1 MSDKTPDEL
10 AADLAADLES
20 LKRSIG
26 ACARAVSHDESL
38 AVTFE
43 QGLDVVN
50 IGGTKLP
57 DPQSELA
64 GDEASEA
71 AREAVTV
78 TRGQA
83 DSVALWHAHHSTAIH
98 EKCSPADPVA
108 RRLFNAVEQTRVE
121 AVGTRY
127 LDGVASNLEVN
138 LNNRL
143 DALNNDSDHTDVL
156 AEGLALLLRQ
166 KMTGRP
172 ASDRGREILS
182 HCSDTLQKVS
192 PEWLDKLSA
201 EQHDQQSFAMQ
212 VNDLLVAM
220 NFVEGAEAG
229 EYAADANDEFD
240 EQDLPEDDSDSDLP
254 PGESDSSEELP
265 ESEGEEGDPVDDPED
280 DTGTEGADVSE
291 TPGASIQETSG
302 DTTKK
307 YHIYTTEFDEVI
319 APLDM
324 CGAAELSRLRE
335 RLDEHVGD
343 LQSSIGRFAN
353 RLQRHLLAH
362 QNRSWNFDQEEGVLD
377 TARLTRVVTDPMQPL
392 SFKQEKESKFRD
404 TVVTLLIDNSGSMHG
419 RSIVVAASCADIL
432 ANTLERC
439 GVSVEVLGFTT
450 RAWKGGQSRN
460 KWVIAGQ
467 SPNPGRL
474 NDLRH
479 IIYKGADTPWRRGR
493 NNLGLMLR
501 KGLLKENV
509 DGEALTWAY
518 QRIMAR
524 PEKRKILMVISD
536 GAPIDDSTLSSNPG
550 KFLERHLQEVIRQ
563 VEGDPEVELTAI
575 GIGHDVTQYYNRA
588 ATIANVSEL
597 ANAMTTQLVELFN
610 KAAPVGKGR
619 SRGRMATRTGS
630 RHARR

>member
-1 MSDKTPDEL
+1 MSDKSPDER
-10 AADLAADLES
+10 AADLAAELES

-50 IGGTKLP
+50 IGGTKLADLQSGP
-57 DPQSELA
+57 D
-64 GDEASEA
+64 D
-71 AREAVTV
+71 EAVTV

-83 DSVALWHAHHSTAIH
+83 DSVALWHAHHNKAIH
-98 EKCSPADPVA
+98 ERASPADPVA
-108 RRLFNAVEQTRVE
+108 RRLFDAVEQTRVE
-121 AVGTRY
+121 SVGTRY

-138 LNNRL
+138 LNHRL

-166 KMTGRP
+166 KMTNRP
-172 ASDRGREILS
+172 VSDRGREVLS

-192 PEWLDKLSA
+192 PEWLERLCA
-201 EQHDQQSFAMQ
+201 EQHDQQSFAQQ

-220 NFVEGAEAG
+220 NFIDGADAG

-240 EQDLPEDDSDSDLP
+240 EQDLPEDESDSDLP
-254 PGESDSSEELP
+254 PGESDSSDDLP
-265 ESEGEEGDPVDDPED
+265 ESEGEEGEPVDDPED

-307 YHIYTTEFDEVI
+307 YHVYTTEFDEI
-319 APLDM
+319 ITPLDM
-324 CGAAELSRLRE
+324 CGATELGRLRE

-550 KFLERHLQEVIRQ
+550 KFLERHLQEVIKR

-575 GIGHDVTQYYNRA
+575 GIGHDVTQYYHRA

-610 KAAPVGKGR
+610 KVAPVKNGR
-619 SRGRMATRTGS
+619 SRRGLRGES
-630 RHARR
+630 RSRYVRG

>member
-1 MSDKTPDEL
+1 MADKSSNKLKSEH

-20 LKRSIG
+20 LKRSIS

-43 QGLDVVN
+43 KGQGVVN
-50 IGGTKLP
+50 VGGTKLAE
-57 DPQSELA
+57 PQSELS
-64 GDEASEA
+64 DDS
-71 AREAVTV
+71 VSV

-83 DSVALWHAHHSTAIH
+83 DSVALWRAHHDAGIH
-98 EKCSPADPVA
+98 ERSAPADPVA
-108 RRLFNAVEQTRVE
+108 RRLFDAVEQTRVE
-121 AVGTRY
+121 AVGSRY

-138 LNNRL
+138 LGNRL
-143 DALNNDSDHTDVL
+143 DALNNDSDHADVL

-166 KMTGRP
+166 KMTKKP
-172 ASDRGREILS
+172 VSDRGREVLA

-192 PEWLDKLSA
+192 PEWLDKLCE
-201 EQHDQQSFAMQ
+201 EQNDQQSFALQ
-212 VNDLLVAM
+212 VNDLLAAM
-220 NFVEGAEAG
+220 NFIDGAEAG
-229 EYAADANDEFD
+229 DYAADANEEMDEP
-240 EQDLPEDDSDSDLP
+240 DLPEDDSDSDLP
-254 PGESDSSEELP
+254 PGESDSSEEMP
-265 ESEGEEGDPVDDPED
+265 ESEGEEGEPVDDPED
-280 DTGTEGADVSE
+280 DAGTEGADVSE

-302 DTTKK
+302 ESTKK

-324 CGAAELSRLRE
+324 CGVAELGRLRE

-450 RAWKGGQSRN
+450 RAWKGGQARN

-467 SPNPGRL
+467 TPNPGRL

-479 IIYKGADTPWRRGR
+479 IVYKSADTPWRRGR

-501 KGLLKENV
+501 KGLLKENI

-518 QRIMAR
+518 QRMMAR

-536 GAPIDDSTLSSNPG
+536 GAPIDDSTLSANPG

-563 VEGDPEVELTAI
+563 VEADPEVELTAI
-575 GIGHDVTQYYNRA
+575 GIGHDVTQYYKRA

-597 ANAMTTQLVELFN
+597 ASVMTTQLVELFN
-610 KAAPVGKGR
+610 KAAPVKKGN
-619 SRGRMATRTGS
+619 
-630 RHARR
+630 ARRGMVRHGRR

>member
-1 MSDKTPDEL
+1 MSGKTSNDLTAEL
-10 AADLAADLES
+10 ED
-20 LKRSIG
+20 LKRSIS

-43 QGLDVVN
+43 RGQGVVN
-50 IGGTKLP
+50 IGGTKLAE
-57 DPQSELA
+57 PQDGLDTETVA
-64 GDEASEA
+64 
-71 AREAVTV
+71 V

-83 DSVALWHAHHSTAIH
+83 DSVALWHAHHDTGIH
-98 EKCSPADPVA
+98 ERRAPADPVA
-108 RRLFNAVEQTRVE
+108 RKMFDAVEQTRVE

-138 LNNRL
+138 LSNRL
-143 DALNNDSDHTDVL
+143 NALNNDSDQAEVL

-166 KMTGRP
+166 KMTNRP
-172 ASDRGREILS
+172 VSERGREILS
-182 HCSDTLQKVS
+182 HCSETLQKVE
-192 PEWLDKLSA
+192 PEWLDKLCDQ
-201 EQHDQQSFAMQ
+201 QHDQQAFAMH
-212 VNDLLVAM
+212 VNELLVAM
-220 NFVEGAEAG
+220 DFVDGADAG
-229 EYAADANDEFD
+229 EYAADADDQFD
-240 EQDLPEDDSDSDLP
+240 EQDLPEDDSESDLS

-265 ESEGEEGDPVDDPED
+265 ESEGEEGEAVDDPED
-280 DTGTEGADVSE
+280 DSATEGADVSE

-302 DTTKK
+302 ESTEK
-307 YHIYTTEFDEVI
+307 YHVYTTEYDEII
-319 APLDM
+319 APLDL
-324 CGAAELSRLRE
+324 CTTTELSRLRE

-343 LQSSIGRFAN
+343 LQTSIGRFAN

-419 RSIVVAASCADIL
+419 RSIVVAASCADVL

-439 GVSVEVLGFTT
+439 GVSVEILGFTT
-450 RAWKGGQSRN
+450 RAWKGGQARN
-460 KWVIAGQ
+460 KWVMADQ
-467 SPNPGRL
+467 PPNPGRL

-479 IIYKGADTPWRRGR
+479 IVYKNADTPWRRGR

-501 KGLLKENV
+501 KGLLKENI

-518 QRIMAR
+518 QRMMLR

-536 GAPIDDSTLSSNPG
+536 GAPIDDSTLSANAG
-550 KFLERHLQEVIRQ
+550 KFLERHLQEVIKQ
-563 VEGDPEVELTAI
+563 VEADPEVELTAI
-575 GIGHDVTQYYNRA
+575 GIGHDVTQYYKRA

-597 ANAMTTQLVELFN
+597 ANVMTTQLVELFN
-610 KAAPVGKGR
+610 KAAPIRKGK
-619 SRGRMATRTGS
+619 S
-630 RHARR
+630 RHGRR

>member
-1 MSDKTPDEL
+1 MADKSSNKLEAER

-20 LKRSIG
+20 LKRSIS

-43 QGLDVVN
+43 QGQGVVN
-50 IGGTKLP
+50 VGGTKLAE
-57 DPQSELA
+57 PQSELNN
-64 GDEASEA
+64 DTVS
-71 AREAVTV
+71 V

-83 DSVALWHAHHSTAIH
+83 DSVALWRAHHDTGIH
-98 EKCSPADPVA
+98 ERSAPSDPVA
-108 RRLFNAVEQTRVE
+108 RRLFDAVEQTRVE

-138 LNNRL
+138 LGNRL
-143 DALNNDSDHTDVL
+143 DALNYDSDHADIL

-166 KMTGRP
+166 KMTKKP
-172 ASDRGREILS
+172 VSDRGREILS

-192 PEWLDKLSA
+192 PEWLDKLCE
-201 EQHDQQSFAMQ
+201 EQNDQQSFALQ

-220 NFVEGAEAG
+220 NFIDGAEAG
-229 EYAADANDEFD
+229 EYAADANEEMDEP
-240 EQDLPEDDSDSDLP
+240 DLPEDDSDSDLP
-254 PGESDSSEELP
+254 PGESDSSEEMP
-265 ESEGEEGDPVDDPED
+265 ESEGEEGEPVDDPED
-280 DTGTEGADVSE
+280 DAGTEGADVSE

-302 DTTKK
+302 ESNKK

-319 APLDM
+319 TPLDM
-324 CGAAELSRLRE
+324 CGAAELGRLRE

-450 RAWKGGQSRN
+450 RAWKGGQARN

-467 SPNPGRL
+467 TPNPGRL

-479 IIYKGADTPWRRGR
+479 IVYKSADTPWRRGR

-501 KGLLKENV
+501 KGLLKENI

-518 QRIMAR
+518 QRMMVR

-536 GAPIDDSTLSSNPG
+536 GAPIDDSTLSANPG

-563 VEGDPEVELTAI
+563 VEADPEVELTAI
-575 GIGHDVTQYYNRA
+575 GIGHDVTQYYKRA

-597 ANAMTTQLVELFN
+597 ASVMTTQLVELFN
-610 KAAPVGKGR
+610 KAAPLKKGN
-619 SRGRMATRTGS
+619 SRRLA
-630 RHARR
+630 RHRRR

>member
-1 MSDKTPDEL
+1 MSDKSPDE
-10 AADLAADLES
+10 LAADLES

-38 AVTFE
+38 AITFE

-50 IGGTKLP
+50 IGGTRLA
-57 DPQSELA
+57 DPQSEP
-64 GDEASEA
+64 DD
-71 AREAVTV
+71 EAVTV

-83 DSVALWHAHHSTAIH
+83 DSVALWHAHHSAAIH
-98 EKCSPADPVA
+98 ERCLPADPVA
-108 RRLFNAVEQTRVE
+108 RRLFDAVEQTRVE

-138 LNNRL
+138 LDHRL
-143 DALNNDSDHTDVL
+143 ETLNNDSDHTDIL

-166 KMTGRP
+166 KMTSRP
-172 ASDRGREILS
+172 VSERGREVLS

-192 PEWLDKLSA
+192 PEWLEKLCA
-201 EQHDQQSFAMQ
+201 EQHDQQSFALQ
-212 VNDLLVAM
+212 VNDLLAAM
-220 NFVEGAEAG
+220 NFIDGADAG

-254 PGESDSSEELP
+254 PGESDSSEDLP
-265 ESEGEEGDPVDDPED
+265 ESEGEEGEPADDPED
-280 DTGTEGADVSE
+280 DTGTDGADVSE
-291 TPGASIQETSG
+291 TPGASIQETYG

-307 YHIYTTEFDEVI
+307 YHIYTTEFDETI
-319 APLDM
+319 TPLDM
-324 CGAAELSRLRE
+324 CGATELSRLRE

-419 RSIVVAASCADIL
+419 RSIIVAASCADIL

-467 SPNPGRL
+467 TPNPGRL

-550 KFLERHLQEVIRQ
+550 KFLERHLQEVIKQ

-575 GIGHDVTQYYNRA
+575 GIGHDVTQYYHCLLYTSPSPRD
-588 ATIANVSEL
+588 
-597 ANAMTTQLVELFN
+597 
-610 KAAPVGKGR
+610 
-619 SRGRMATRTGS
+619 
-630 RHARR
+630 